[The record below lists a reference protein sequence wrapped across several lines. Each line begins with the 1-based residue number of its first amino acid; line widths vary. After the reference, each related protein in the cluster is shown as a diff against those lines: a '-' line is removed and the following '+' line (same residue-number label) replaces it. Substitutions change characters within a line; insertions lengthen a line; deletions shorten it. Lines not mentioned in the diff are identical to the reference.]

1 MNVEIDFTA
10 RLSSELLLLIKEVF
24 KVCADPENSPGF
36 EDSAQFRNFEPD
48 AIFAQS
54 SEMLP
59 QTVIAMKFN
68 VLKYGNALFNSC
80 FFQIRRDESEFL
92 VLLDFDCDDG
102 APAINL
108 AVIDIWRRSVADRIR
123 VSSSIQ
129 LDD

>member
-24 KVCADPENSPGF
+24 KVCADPENNEGF
-36 EDSAQFRNFEPD
+36 EDCAQFRNFEPD

-80 FFQIRRDESEFL
+80 FFQIRRGESEFL
-92 VLLDFDCDDG
+92 VLLDFDCDDA

-129 LDD
+129 LDE